1 MDSDNRFIA
10 EFERHHGTIVM
21 YPFRKDI
28 WRDNAYYMR
37 KYIVQLAQ
45 CIAQYEHVYLI
56 CRECDFDKLQYLK
69 DENITLVKA
78 EYDDIWARDIGPTF
92 IRNKGNIVGINWK
105 FNAWGGK
112 KEGSYFPWDKD
123 DSFATEMCRY
133 FGIKKIDVG
142 LTVEGGGIL
151 TDGAGT
157 LFTTRSVLLNRN
169 RNPFKSLK
177 DVDNILKKNLH
188 VNNIIW
194 LSKGL
199 ARDETNGHI
208 DNVMS
213 VVRPHEICLAW
224 TDNPKSQNYRRVREI
239 EREITESYKC
249 IIHKIPLPAAQYMVK
264 EEAEGLE
271 KRENSLERKEGD
283 ILPASYLNYY
293 YVNNAVIIPAFGC
306 KEDAKVFKKF
316 CEIFPDR
323 KVIQIYSREPL
334 LGGGGIHCILH
345 EIPER

>member
-1 MDSDNRFIA
+1 
-10 EFERHHGTIVM
+10 
-21 YPFRKDI
+21 
-28 WRDNAYYMR
+28 
-37 KYIVQLAQ
+37 
-45 CIAQYEHVYLI
+45 
-56 CRECDFDKLQYLK
+56 
-69 DENITLVKA
+69 
-78 EYDDIWARDIGPTF
+78 
-92 IRNKGNIVGINWK
+92 
-105 FNAWGGK
+105 
-112 KEGSYFPWDKD
+112 
-123 DSFATEMCRY
+123 
-133 FGIKKIDVG
+133 
-142 LTVEGGGIL
+142 
-151 TDGAGT
+151 
-157 LFTTRSVLLNRN
+157 
-169 RNPFKSLK
+169 
-177 DVDNILKKNLH
+177 
-188 VNNIIW
+188 
-194 LSKGL
+194 
-199 ARDETNGHI
+199 
-208 DNVMS
+208 MS

>member
-1 MDSDNRFIA
+1 MPVNQKALVIVVSQSGETADTLAALRLAKEKGITTMAVVNVVGSSIA
-10 EFERHHGTIVM
+10 READKVFYTLAGPEISVATT
-21 YPFRKDI
+21 K
-28 WRDNAYYMR
+28 AYSA
-37 KYIVQLAQ
+37 QLAAVYCLAVQ
-45 CIAQYEHVYLI
+45 FAKVREKITEEQYSYYISELLTLPEKMQKVL
-56 CRECDFDKLQYLK
+56 EDKERIQWFAAKYANAH
-69 DENITLVKA
+69 DV
-78 EYDDIWARDIGPTF
+78 F
-92 IRNKGNIVGINWK
+92 FVG
-105 FNAWGGK
+105 
-112 KEGSYFPWDKD
+112 
-123 DSFATEMCRY
+123 R
-133 FGIKKIDVG
+133 GIDY
-142 LTVEGGGIL
+142 
-151 TDGAGT
+151 
-157 LFTTRSVLLNRN
+157 
-169 RNPFKSLK
+169 
-177 DVDNILKKNLH
+177 

>member
-1 MDSDNRFIA
+1 
-10 EFERHHGTIVM
+10 
-21 YPFRKDI
+21 
-28 WRDNAYYMR
+28 
-37 KYIVQLAQ
+37 
-45 CIAQYEHVYLI
+45 
-56 CRECDFDKLQYLK
+56 
-69 DENITLVKA
+69 
-78 EYDDIWARDIGPTF
+78 
-92 IRNKGNIVGINWK
+92 
-105 FNAWGGK
+105 
-112 KEGSYFPWDKD
+112 
-123 DSFATEMCRY
+123 MCRY

-169 RNPFKSLK
+169 RNPYKSLK
-177 DVDNILKKNLH
+177 DVDNILKKNLQ